1 MISAEENKHLMEVG
15 PGSLMG
21 ELMRRYWQP
30 IGAVAEL
37 EDNPIKRIRLMGE
50 DLVMYKD
57 KSGTYG
63 LVDLHCPHR
72 RADLSYGI
80 IEECGIRCNYHGWH
94 FDETGKCLEQPFEE
108 VAYPE
113 AHFKE
118 KITIKA
124 YSLQAKAGMLWAYMG
139 PAPVPLI
146 PDYDAFSESGYKQII
161 FTEIPCNWFQGQEN
175 SIDPVHLE
183 WLHGRWSYHLTNGA
197 TREPKAHLKVGFGEF
212 DLGLSYHRVSEGGN
226 EEDEQWT
233 VGRVCLWPNALYTG
247 HFEWRVPIDDENM
260 LSVAWFNNPV
270 PGDEPFEQ
278 ERIPYW
284 TSPLVDED
292 TGRWIDTHIMNQDYI
307 AWVGQ
312 NASADRTQEHLGG
325 SDGGI
330 ILMRRRMLEEARIVA
345 DGGEPKAVIR
355 DPEQNHNLYLP
366 RQGRNG
372 PPSSPSPSGRNSGE
386 RTDGKAP
393 RNVHLAKQPQ
403 EILDEMDKIWAERTS
418 TKV

>member
-1 MISAEENKHLMEVG
+1 MISAEENKQLMEVG
-15 PGSLMG
+15 PGTLMG

-37 EDNPIKRIRLMGE
+37 DDNPVKPVRLMGE

-63 LVDLHCPHR
+63 LIDLHCPHR
-72 RADLSYGI
+72 RADMSYGI
-80 IEECGIRCNYHGWH
+80 LEECGLRCNYHGWL
-94 FDETGKCLEQPFEE
+94 FDETGACTEQPFEE

-113 AHFKE
+113 ARFKE
-118 KITIKA
+118 KISIKA
-124 YSLQAKAGMLWAYMG
+124 YGLQAKAGILWAYMG
-139 PAPVPLI
+139 PNPAPLV
-146 PDYDAFSESGYKQII
+146 PDYDVFSDSGYKQII
-161 FTEIPCNWFQGQEN
+161 FTEIPCNWFQCQEN

-183 WLHGRWSYHLTNGA
+183 WLHGRWSHYLTNGA
-197 TREPKAHLKVGFGEF
+197 RREPKAHIKVGFGEF
-212 DLGLSYHRVSEGGN
+212 DWGLSYHRVSEGGN

-247 HFEWRVPIDDENM
+247 HFEWRVPIDDENT

-284 TSPLVDED
+284 TSPLVDEE
-292 TGRWIDTHIMNQDYI
+292 TGRWIDTHVMNQDYI

-312 NASADRTQEHLGG
+312 KALADRTQEHLGG

-330 ILMRRRMLEEARIVA
+330 IMMRRRMLEEARIVA
-345 DGGEPKAVIR
+345 DGGEPKAIIR
-355 DPEQNHNLYLP
+355 DPKKNHQLYLP
-366 RQGRNG
+366 KQGRNRLLEYE
-372 PPSSPSPSGRNSGE
+372 RNRAE
-386 RTDGKAP
+386 GKAP
-393 RNVHLAKQPQ
+393 RNIHLAKQPKA
-403 EILDEMDKIWAERTS
+403 ILDEMDKIWADRAAN
-418 TKV
+418 TK

>member
-1 MISAEENKHLMEVG
+1 M
-15 PGSLMG
+15 
-21 ELMRRYWQP
+21 
-30 IGAVAEL
+30 
-37 EDNPIKRIRLMGE
+37 
-50 DLVMYKD
+50 
-57 KSGTYG
+57 
-63 LVDLHCPHR
+63 
-72 RADLSYGI
+72 SYGI
-80 IEECGIRCNYHGWH
+80 LEECGLRCNYHGWLY
-94 FDETGKCLEQPFEE
+94 DETGACIEQPFEE

-113 AHFKE
+113 AHFKD

-161 FTEIPCNWFQGQEN
+161 FTEIPCNWFQCQEN

-247 HFEWRVPIDDENM
+247 HFEWRVPIDDENT

-307 AWVGQ
+307 AWIGQ
-312 NASADRTQEHLGG
+312 NALADRTQEHLGG

-345 DGGEPKAVIR
+345 DGGEPKAIIR
-355 DPEQNHNLYLP
+355 DPEQNKELYLP
-366 RQGRNG
+366 RQGRNSPG
-372 PPSSPSPSGRNSGE
+372 PAFGE
-386 RTDGKAP
+386 TNDGKAP
-393 RNVHLAKQPQ
+393 RNIHLAKQPQ
-403 EILDEMDKIWAERTS
+403 AILDEMDKIWAERAAAVKS
-418 TKV
+418 